1 MIRFTNVVKRFGDRT
16 VVRDLTVNVRASE
29 VTALLGPNG
38 SGKTTTLKMAAGLI
52 RPDAGA
58 IMVEGEPAWSTAAR
72 RRMSF
77 LPQRVGFPEALTG
90 REVVEFYRRLRGAP
104 AGATDA
110 ALRFASLNGS
120 SGLPV
125 ATYSGGMTQRLGLAV
140 ATLPGPGA
148 LLLDE
153 PTAALDPQG
162 LDAFY
167 QLIEQKREGRA
178 VLFTSHQVSDVAR
191 IADRV
196 IVLADGVLIA
206 DLPKDRLQDWRDQ
219 HGVMRLR
226 LRGDRMTI
234 ESLCQRQPALRVEGS
249 DILIDGPAAARG
261 GVLEMVRAAGLTV
274 ESLVAEPASLEALY
288 AEILAKG
295 SHEGEKQ

>member
-1 MIRFTNVVKRFGDRT
+1 MIRFANVTKRFGDRT
-16 VVRDLTVNVRASE
+16 VVRDLTMDLRAGA

-38 SGKTTTLKMAAGLI
+38 SGKTTTLKMAAGLV

-58 IMVEGEPAWSTAAR
+58 ILVEGEPAWTTAAR
-72 RRMSF
+72 RCMSF

-104 AGATDA
+104 AAATDA

-120 SGLPV
+120 SDRPI
-125 ATYSGGMTQRLGLAV
+125 ATYSGGMAQRLGLAV
-140 ATLPGPGA
+140 ATLPGPAA

-162 LDAFY
+162 LAAFY
-167 QLIEQKREGRA
+167 QLIDQKREGRA
-178 VLFTSHQVSDVAR
+178 ILFTSHQVADVAR

-196 IVLADGVLIA
+196 IVLASGVLIA
-206 DLPKDRLQDWRDQ
+206 DLSRHALQDWRDQ

-226 LRGDRMTI
+226 VRGDRTAI
-234 ESLCQRQPALRVEGS
+234 EELRRQQPGLRVEG
-249 DILIDGPAAARG
+249 DEVFVDGRAGARA
-261 GVLEMVRAAGLTV
+261 GVLESVRMAGLTV

-288 AEILAKG
+288 AEILADRTPR
-295 SHEGEKQ
+295 GEQP